1 MTMILP
7 RAALALAALT
17 FAAVALAQAPV
28 ERPLWVWIDAGG
40 GGTKSSATATKVR
53 AHPGA
58 RVIWHVR
65 SQGDAACR
73 ATTLDV
79 DGQPIA
85 QFDFSA
91 DCWRLTP
98 DVSGAAW
105 VWGRVQPE
113 PPGTGELRWM
123 LYRFA
128 ADGTLLDSVD
138 LSQFEQLG
146 DATVLPHALG
156 TDVVI
161 TPRAG
166 FSDLVVLR
174 KPIKGPFLA
183 PVSISVGMNVAGF
196 SIKDHRHQPDGR
208 LDLLLTRWFEGMCMP
223 LQPCPREPS
232 LVLRLSAE
240 LSELQRFEFG
250 YPYGWYVDVGIDER
264 LDAAGRVWRL
274 FIDAGVGPSIEL
286 MQDGPAPVSLIEL
299 PDAPNGIAEV
309 QGLVGDS
316 MLLDTYRGAQ
326 LTRVDGTLLAHRPD
340 AIEFEWWSL
349 RADSDWGFL
358 MQRALDEHHYDA
370 TLLHPQTLQDRVHFD
385 LDGRQGTWEE
395 VGLGGWSVLPDGWA
409 YASAHIE
416 EGGQTLQGVAAFA
429 VPGSP
434 AARPFASGFE

>member
-1 MTMILP
+1 MTQPWMRTTLGLVGL
-7 RAALALAALT
+7 AYATLALAE
-17 FAAVALAQAPV
+17 APV
-28 ERPLWVWIDAGG
+28 EQPLWVWIDAGG
-40 GGTKSSATATKVR
+40 AETRSSATATKVR
-53 AHPGA
+53 AHPSA

-85 QFDFSA
+85 QFEFSA

-105 VWGRVQPE
+105 VWGRIQPD
-113 PPGTGELRWM
+113 PPGSGELRWM
-123 LYRFA
+123 LYQFA

-146 DATVLPHALG
+146 DAKVLPHALG

-161 TPRAG
+161 TPKAG

-174 KPIKGPFLA
+174 KPLNGPFLA
-183 PVSISVGMNVAGF
+183 PAFIAVGMNEAGF
-196 SIKDHRHQPDGR
+196 AIKDHRHHADGR
-208 LDLLLTRWFEGMCMP
+208 LDLLLTRRFDWMCAP

-240 LSELQRFEFG
+240 RGDLQRFDFG
-250 YPYGWYVDVGIDER
+250 YPYGWYVDQGLDER
-264 LDAAGRVWRL
+264 LDAAGRVWRM
-274 FIDAGVGPSIEL
+274 FYDYGVGPSIEL
-286 MQDGPAPVSLIEL
+286 MQDGPGPVARIDL
-299 PDAPNGIAEV
+299 AETPTYLDPL
-309 QGLVGDS
+309 GYVGNTV
-316 MLLDTYRGAQ
+316 LLDTYQGAQ
-326 LTRVDGTLLAHRPD
+326 LTRYDGALLAYRPD

-385 LDGRQGTWEE
+385 LDGRQGTWQE

-409 YASAHIE
+409 YASAYIE